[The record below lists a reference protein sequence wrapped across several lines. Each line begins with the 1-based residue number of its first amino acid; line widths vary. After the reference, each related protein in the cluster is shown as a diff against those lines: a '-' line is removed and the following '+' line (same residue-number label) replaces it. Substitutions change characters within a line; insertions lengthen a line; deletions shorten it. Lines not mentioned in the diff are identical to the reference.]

1 MQTVKK
7 RLKTLDKHALKFCK
21 QALFFSDF
29 CPKAV
34 FHQKNAK
41 QDFGGLSK
49 SSPIQNYDC

>member
-7 RLKTLDKHALKFCK
+7 RLKTVDNHALKFCK
-21 QALFFSDF
+21 QALFFPDF

-41 QDFGGLSK
+41 QDFGWLSK
-49 SSPIQNYDC
+49 LGLIQNYDC